1 MGVDFAKF
9 KMAKLYFHYS
19 SMNAGKSTA
28 LLQADHN
35 YFERGMNTL
44 LLTAHLDD
52 REGVGVISSRIGIK
66 KGALTFQN
74 GDDLFGIVKRE
85 NEKSVLGCVFIDEAQ
100 FLNKE
105 QVEQLTRVV
114 DKLGIPVLTYGIR
127 TDFKGDVFEG
137 SKFLMGWADEI
148 KEIKTVCHCG
158 KKATMNARVSKDG
171 KMETAGEQ
179 IEIGGNERYISL
191 CRRCFTESNTG
202 LS

>member
-1 MGVDFAKF
+1 
-9 KMAKLYFHYS
+9 MAKLYFHYS

-35 YFERGMNTL
+35 YFERGMNAL
-44 LLTAHLDD
+44 LFTARLDD

-66 KGALTFQN
+66 KGALTFEN
-74 GDDLFGIVKRE
+74 GDNIFNIVE
-85 NEKSVLGCVFIDEAQ
+85 NEKNRSGLDCVLIDEAQ
-100 FLNKE
+100 FLSKE
-105 QVEQLTRVV
+105 QVQQLTRVV
-114 DKLGIPVLTYGIR
+114 DKLEIPVLTYGIR
-127 TDFKGDVFEG
+127 TDFMGEVFEG

-191 CRRCFTESNTG
+191 CRNCFYESNTG